1 MLLAAGY
8 APAYGERELA
18 APDLE
23 HVRTALAFILRQQE
37 PFPALV
43 VDGSWEIVMAN
54 AASGRIFGLFKGPV
68 SLAPDLARNALH
80 MICHPDGIRRFI
92 VNWEEFAGPLVQ
104 MLHREAAGGTN
115 AVATRL
121 RDTLLAYP
129 GMPTRWTV
137 PDPRSAVPPVLTM
150 QLKRDDVSLAFF
162 STLTMLAT
170 PRDIMLE
177 QLRIECFYAADAAT
191 EAAARRLAGYGEP

>member
-1 MLLAAGY
+1 
-8 APAYGERELA
+8 
-18 APDLE
+18 
-23 HVRTALAFILRQQE
+23 
-37 PFPALV
+37 
-43 VDGSWEIVMAN
+43 
-54 AASGRIFGLFKGPV
+54 
-68 SLAPDLARNALH
+68 
-80 MICHPDGIRRFI
+80 
-92 VNWEEFAGPLVQ
+92 

-115 AVATRL
+115 VVATRL

-129 GMPTRWTV
+129 GMPPRWTV
-137 PDPRSAVPPVLTM
+137 PDPRSAVPPVLTV

-191 EAAARRLAGYGEP
+191 EATARRLAGYGEP